1 MKVKTVSPICRS
13 VYIFNL
19 TADMRK
25 HIIKTLLCAVLLG
38 VFAIGHS
45 QAGTWRDNFSDVEL
59 KGWERTFED
68 APWFADWGPI
78 DDRGLLID
86 EPNRLFGE
94 ISMPKQEGVTAADFL
109 HWNVQPFQ
117 LDKLKVVG
125 EEIRYTRPATGEFC
139 LFLGKRQSKPDFAE
153 GYIFSPE
160 KATKMQFTANGVY
173 NKGEVKAKYDPMFR
187 LTSGDL
193 KVFFDTGTFQIFT
206 QDLFI
211 TEFSDAE
218 ITMIDVVGLMIMF
231 EFPDGHRRW
240 FNATISTFSV
250 SGEGIPNYNSLDV
263 PLRNTQL
270 TTAWGELKRF

>member
-13 VYIFNL
+13 VCVFNP

-38 VFAIGHS
+38 VFAIGYS
-45 QAGTWRDNFSDVEL
+45 QAGTWRDDFSGIEL
-59 KGWERTFED
+59 NGWEQIFEEN
-68 APWFADWGPI
+68 PWFARWRLVDEQQRPI
-78 DDRGLLID
+78 VD
-86 EPNRLFGE
+86 EPFLLFGY
-94 ISMPKQEGVTAADFL
+94 IRMPEQEDVTAADFL
-109 HWNVQPFQ
+109 QWNAHPFQ

-125 EEIRYTRPATGEFC
+125 EEIRYGWPVTGELC
-139 LFLGKRQSKPDFAE
+139 LFLGKRQPKPDFAE

-173 NKGEVKAKYDPMFR
+173 NKGEVKAEYALMLR

-211 TEFSDAE
+211 TEFFDAE
-218 ITMIDVVGLMIMF
+218 ITMIDVVGLMIVF
-231 EFPDGHRRW
+231 EFPGRW
-240 FNATISTFSV
+240 FDATISAFSV
-250 SGEGIPNYNSLDV
+250 SGAGIRNYNLLDV
-263 PLRNTQL
+263 PLGNTQL
-270 TTAWGELKRF
+270 TTTWGELKRF